1 MNQNLDFVNLWT
13 FDYHTPYFE
22 PSLAQHHSSLYPRQ
36 ENLSSHLNSNY
47 SVSYWIKKGLSPSLI
62 NLGIPFYGYSW
73 NLTSNFSIL
82 PHTANGPG
90 PAGFLTNTEGFLA
103 YYEVCYNVFYN
114 DWIENVGSADGIEP
128 TYAVSP
134 DTNSTIFVGY
144 DDPFTVLI
152 KADYILEKGLGGAMV
167 WDISLDDFA
176 NLCEVSIGLKKI
188 KIGANPLLNIIATIL
203 QPSA

>member
-1 MNQNLDFVNLWT
+1 M
-13 FDYHTPYFE
+13 
-22 PSLAQHHSSLYPRQ
+22 
-36 ENLSSHLNSNY
+36 
-47 SVSYWIKKGLSPSLI
+47 
-62 NLGIPFYGYSW
+62 
-73 NLTSNFSIL
+73 
-82 PHTANGPG
+82 
-90 PAGFLTNTEGFLA
+90 
-103 YYEVCYNVFYN
+103 
-114 DWIENVGSADGIEP
+114 GSADGIEP

-144 DDPFTVLI
+144 DDPFMVLI

-176 NLCEVSIGLKKI
+176 NRCEISIGLKKI